1 VKTGGG
7 IRNLRELSN
16 LFGEDLD
23 PRIAHQ
29 YRKELDVRF
38 TSIGERG
45 RGKLVILRV
54 PTQIPDAFSQTR
66 VDEGETP

>member
-1 VKTGGG
+1 MKIWNR

-16 LFGEDLD
+16 LAEEDVD
-23 PRIAHQ
+23 PRITHEWE
-29 YRKELDVRF
+29 KELDVRF

-45 RGKLVILRV
+45 RGELVILRV